1 MTLALIDR
9 ERDRICDALT
19 TRICDRSSSVYH
31 RLGESACRRFAE
43 QGVRA
48 LERDLGS
55 DKTDAAREFAYAL
68 IDELGEHRLTF
79 ADLRLYALSLRREAR
94 ALLTAAGGSDQLRAN
109 VEAWF
114 FELLMVSTMRFMAW
128 RDEAAR
134 RDSAKQS
141 VTRLEGQ
148 LAELAAALDEKTQLL
163 EVIRQASTPIVPVV
177 RGILVV
183 PLVGTFDMFRA
194 ELLTERLLHEVVR
207 LQARTAI
214 LDISGVPLFDT
225 HAAQLILRLARSVR
239 LLGSRVFLVGMSP
252 ETARTI
258 VGLGVD
264 LGAVES
270 HATLQDGLAR
280 ALALQRMTI
289 SQA

>member
-1 MTLALIDR
+1 MTLALINS
-9 ERDRICDALT
+9 ERDHICEVVTARICE
-19 TRICDRSSSVYH
+19 RSSSVF
-31 RLGESACRRFAE
+31 RRVGESACRRFAE
-43 QGVRA
+43 LGVRA
-48 LERDLGS
+48 LERDLAS

-68 IDELGEHRLTF
+68 IDELGEHNLTF
-79 ADLRLYALSLRREAR
+79 ADLRLYALTLRREAR
-94 ALLTAAGGSDQLRAN
+94 ALLTEAGASDQLRAS

-114 FELLMVSTMRFMAW
+114 FELLMVSTMRFMTW
-128 RDEAAR
+128 RDEIAR

-183 PLVGTFDMFRA
+183 PLVGTFDTFRA
-194 ELLTERLLHEVVR
+194 ELLTERLLHEVAR

-270 HATLQDGLAR
+270 HATLQDGLAH
-280 ALALQRMTI
+280 ALTLQRMTI